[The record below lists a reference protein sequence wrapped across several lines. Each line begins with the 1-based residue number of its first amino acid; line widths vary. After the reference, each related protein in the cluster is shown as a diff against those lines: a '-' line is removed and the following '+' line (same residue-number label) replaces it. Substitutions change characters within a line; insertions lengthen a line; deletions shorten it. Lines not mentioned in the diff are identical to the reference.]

1 MLIKTN
7 YGNLDKREIN
17 MVKKGYG
24 KVVIHSI
31 AFDRSFSD
39 NQKRENSIKAKT
51 MTREEWGEY
60 CLQFSKSLEKP
71 MLEIKNLFASKYD
84 IHQVSAETGTMEHYR
99 SNWDLYFWHNTN
111 RPYMDYFT
119 LTFNSKRTAEQNMD
133 LLREITSFVEL
144 LDYHPSVE
152 CHIVYKIQYDEE
164 KIKMDSGKICEDLKN
179 KFILHR
185 GIIGKIKMIDSN
197 GEKRYVFF
205 PKGKKKKYLELS
217 LNELLTA

>member
-1 MLIKTN
+1 MSF
-7 YGNLDKREIN
+7 LDKREIN
-17 MVKKGYG
+17 MVEKGYG

-39 NQKRENSIKAKT
+39 NQKRTNLIKAKS
-51 MTREEWGEY
+51 MTKEEWSEY

-84 IHQVSAETGTMEHYR
+84 IHQVSVETSTMEHYK

-179 KFILHR
+179 KFIIHR
-185 GIIGKIKMIDSN
+185 GIVGKIKVIDSN